1 MAAVEAA
8 LAGANGAPTET
19 ERRVLEI
26 AKRTFLCYQIPDS
39 VKTLKSDI
47 TKEEVV
53 LESDVRGAMKL
64 GYTRPSDGEF
74 VTASSVQLRNTM
86 KTSADEAERK
96 ACYEGLYSIGPHVAE
111 QFCKVVKMRNKLAK
125 ALGHEDFYQY
135 KVLQAEGF
143 GKDKLFSI
151 LDGLEERTRP
161 LMDAARA
168 RLASEKGSSA
178 LEPWNIS
185 QALSGEVAKLQ
196 DPYFPFED
204 AVDAWARSFAAMGIK
219 YRGATMRLDLLD
231 RAGKYSNGFCHWPQ
245 CAYVDSEGKWVP
257 SQTNFTSL
265 ATPSAVG
272 SGQTA
277 LVTLM
282 HEGGHAA
289 HFANVVQPSPMFS
302 QERAPMSVAYAENQS
317 MFLDSL
323 CGDASW
329 LARYA
334 RDKDGKPM
342 PFEVV
347 ERALRD
353 TKPYSVLTLRG
364 MIAVPYFEKA
374 LYELPEEDVT
384 PERVLALAD
393 EIEKKIQGG
402 LSPRPLLSVPHL
414 LSDESSCYYHGYVL
428 AEMSVWQTRQHFL
441 KKYGEIVDNPQIGKD
456 LAEGYWKPGNSE
468 AFLDLV
474 EKLTGS
480 PLSSDA
486 WVEELQT
493 PVEEAVKEERKEYDA
508 AVAKGPAIAPGSD
521 VDLDMRMVL
530 AHGDEVIADTADMP
544 SFGGATAQFKDWVAA
559 KYAAA

>member
-1 MAAVEAA
+1 
-8 LAGANGAPTET
+8 
-19 ERRVLEI
+19 
-26 AKRTFLCYQIPDS
+26 
-39 VKTLKSDI
+39 
-47 TKEEVV
+47 
-53 LESDVRGAMKL
+53 
-64 GYTRPSDGEF
+64 
-74 VTASSVQLRNTM
+74 
-86 KTSADEAERK
+86 
-96 ACYEGLYSIGPHVAE
+96 
-111 QFCKVVKMRNKLAK
+111 
-125 ALGHEDFYQY
+125 
-135 KVLQAEGF
+135 
-143 GKDKLFSI
+143 
-151 LDGLEERTRP
+151 
-161 LMDAARA
+161 
-168 RLASEKGSSA
+168 
-178 LEPWNIS
+178 
-185 QALSGEVAKLQ
+185 
-196 DPYFPFED
+196 
-204 AVDAWARSFAAMGIK
+204 
-219 YRGATMRLDLLD
+219 
-231 RAGKYSNGFCHWPQ
+231 
-245 CAYVDSEGKWVP
+245 
-257 SQTNFTSL
+257 
-265 ATPSAVG
+265 
-272 SGQTA
+272 
-277 LVTLM
+277 
-282 HEGGHAA
+282 
-289 HFANVVQPSPMFS
+289 MFS

-456 LAEGYWKPGNSE
+456 LAEVYWKPGNSE